1 MSASKL
7 EILSRGREHMGV
19 VVSLADFQW
28 TQGEVLDAEP
38 LVADPRFSLY
48 CLDHGSQ
55 RAIFTASP
63 ADVDPLDAPFMY
75 QAQFD
80 HAEYLVALPYPEFL
94 RLAEQMPA
102 PRNLLCLHNIGRCG
116 STVLCR
122 ALNEI
127 DGVLSFSEPD
137 ALTNFIGQVALP
149 EAEPGRLLG
158 ACVAWLCRP
167 VIIGANQHSVI
178 KFRNQAAGSMKRYVD
193 ALPQASHLFMY
204 RNVIDWL
211 ASFHRLR
218 VNRGDTPMRYSRQQI
233 IEQQAAYYQ
242 CDAEVFEELAPPDI
256 RSWLNL
262 EGRALGWLYMLG
274 RYLELR
280 ERGADIKAIRYED
293 LQADRDAAL
302 KSALD
307 LMGLPGS
314 ALSDARRAF
323 ESDAQAGTKLA
334 RDEGRGNT
342 IRLPEEM
349 GAMVGRIL
357 SEQRVIDRADF
368 VLPGTIGLE

>member
-28 TQGEVLDAEP
+28 TQGEALDAEL

-48 CLDHGSQ
+48 CLDHDSQ

-63 ADVDPLDAPFMY
+63 ADINPLEAPFMY

-94 RLAEQMPA
+94 RLAEEMPG

-122 ALNEI
+122 ALNEVN
-127 DGVLSFSEPD
+127 GVLSFSEPD
-137 ALTNFIGQVALP
+137 ALTNFIGRVALP

-193 ALPQASHLFMY
+193 ALPQANHLFMY
-204 RNVIDWL
+204 RNAIDWL

-218 VNRGDTPMRYSRQQI
+218 VNRGDRPTRYSRQQI

-242 CDAEVFEELAPPDI
+242 CDAGVFEELAPPDI

-262 EGRALGWLYMLG
+262 EGRALGWFYMLG

-280 ERGADIKAIRYED
+280 EGGAGIKALRYED
-293 LQADRDAAL
+293 LQANRDAAL

-307 LMGLPGS
+307 LMGLPES

-342 IRLPEEM
+342 VVLPAEM
-349 GAMVGRIL
+349 QAMVGRIL
-357 SEQRVIDRADF
+357 SGQRVIDRADF
-368 VLPGTIGLE
+368 ALPGTIGLG